1 MTVPEHEVALK
12 KLELAASNLA
22 EQGQFQLAI
31 AKFSVALIQHP
42 GESRLYEQLAQCFT
56 ETEQYT
62 EAYTAA
68 ARAVQYAPQVAH

>member
-12 KLELAASNLA
+12 QLEQEASNLA

-31 AKFSVALIQHP
+31 AKFSVALMQHP
-42 GESRLYEQLAQCFT
+42 SESRLHEQLAQCFT
-56 ETEQYT
+56 ETEQYI

-68 ARAVQYAPQVAH
+68 AQAVQHAPQVTQ

>member
-1 MTVPEHEVALK
+1 MAALEHEVALQQ
-12 KLELAASNLA
+12 LEQEASNLA

-42 GESRLYEQLAQCFT
+42 SESRLHEQLAQCFT
-56 ETEQYT
+56 ETEQYS

-68 ARAVQYAPQVAH
+68 ARAVQYAPQVTH